1 MFSTQYIQH
10 VSFPSSKLQI
20 IAVAM
25 DVPQVWVVH
34 SWLRWDLLCNEATI
48 EQFEQIIACE
58 FQCLQLGLEE
68 RPSAMGLF
76 TINAAAFS
84 KSIICLK
91 HMPPISS
98 VYYYGRTYVRTYVR
112 KYGWTDACMH
122 AWHVCTYV
130 RMYVKILCVGIYI
143 YVCEWV
149 CVCSVCVCH
158 CVYVYVSVCICM

>member
-1 MFSTQYIQH
+1 MTSRKKKGGGFNKACPSHADASVALCIVFQFTMFSTQYIQH

-84 KSIICLK
+84 KSNICLK
-91 HMPPISS
+91 HMPPIYS
-98 VYYYGRTYVRTYVR
+98 VYYYVRTYLRTYVSMDGRVH
-112 KYGWTDACMH
+112 ACMH
-122 AWHVCTYV
+122 GMYVPTYVCT
-130 RMYVKILCVGIYI
+130 
-143 YVCEWV
+143 
-149 CVCSVCVCH
+149 
-158 CVYVYVSVCICM
+158 